1 MTKSNLGAIFLIAAC
16 ALSTAA
22 WGQKVYRCGSSYS
35 QIPCNGA
42 VTIETQDARSKTQKT
57 QSDQAT
63 VRDLATANSMEKDR
77 KKDEA
82 KSIAQSNAAL
92 KAGQAPEGK
101 AKPTAKSKAK
111 AQPQTKADPTADK
124 PVASKKKAKKKDEPE
139 FFTAQGEAPKKAV
152 TAAPAK

>member
-1 MTKSNLGAIFLIAAC
+1 MTKSNFGAIFLIAAC

-63 VRDLATANSMEKDR
+63 VREDPREK
-77 KKDEA
+77 
-82 KSIAQSNAAL
+82 L
-92 KAGQAPEGK
+92 KALRAEFAQK
-101 AKPTAKSKAK
+101 AL
-111 AQPQTKADPTADK
+111 
-124 PVASKKKAKKKDEPE
+124 E
-139 FFTAQGEAPKKAV
+139 
-152 TAAPAK
+152 TAASAAKTR